1 MRLSLVNCEG
11 KRQWNVSLGFPA
23 YGGVLQQWLTLRR
36 WLLWSVTEARSMG
49 ALGGW
54 TPEDLRWEVQALSGV
69 LWYLSSLRLSSPH
82 RQASRRTHSG
92 ISGTEGKSLR
102 QVQAETCSGC
112 QLWGVGK
119 THGVSIGAP
128 STSLFQ
134 LVMETDWAWYTIT
147 SALRLRQR
155 SGVVFVSANRC
166 LKYEGDAVELAMSQ
180 MYSVWIGAR
189 PQSRMER
196 RLLRSGGTMELG
208 EREHCPDLRV
218 GRCWWELP
226 G

>member
-1 MRLSLVNCEG
+1 M
-11 KRQWNVSLGFPA
+11 
-23 YGGVLQQWLTLRR
+23 
-36 WLLWSVTEARSMG
+36 
-49 ALGGW
+49 
-54 TPEDLRWEVQALSGV
+54 
-69 LWYLSSLRLSSPH
+69 
-82 RQASRRTHSG
+82 
-92 ISGTEGKSLR
+92 
-102 QVQAETCSGC
+102 
-112 QLWGVGK
+112 
-119 THGVSIGAP
+119 
-128 STSLFQ
+128 
-134 LVMETDWAWYTIT
+134 
-147 SALRLRQR
+147 
-155 SGVVFVSANRC
+155 VFVSANRC